1 MENNENIKYSNLDN
15 KSKILKK
22 FNSKFEKLNAFKN
35 LTESMKLIDKN
46 INLKESKT
54 KDKSDK

>member
-1 MENNENIKYSNLDN
+1 MENTENIKYSNLDN

-54 KDKSDK
+54 QDKSDK

>member
-1 MENNENIKYSNLDN
+1 MENNENIKYSNIDN

-54 KDKSDK
+54 QDKSDK

>member
-1 MENNENIKYSNLDN
+1 MENTENIKYSNLDN

-22 FNSKFEKLNAFKN
+22 FNSKFEKLNSFKN

-54 KDKSDK
+54 QDKSDK